1 MKESNSSDRRSRL
14 GDKRCELFILIKPK
28 KHLIQQ
34 PVNTGGQY
42 HFDQSMINN
51 NMVNNNNN
59 NPNMFMNPNK
69 MLPNLS
75 NPQSKQ
81 INVFFLLYFILYF
94 N

>member
-42 HFDQSMINN
+42 HFDQSMINS

-59 NPNMFMNPNK
+59 NNSNMFMNPNNK
-69 MLPNLS
+69 MPPNLS
-75 NPQSKQ
+75 NSQSKQ
-81 INVFFLLYFILYF
+81 LNVFNLYK
-94 N
+94 